1 MNDGFYNVVI
11 VASLGAA
18 LVYLAVFVLIHAGR
32 ARSADEEQEEMEE
45 MEEVSRGIPMAQNG
59 GGFMMA
65 PTAVVDSKYVKPAV

>member
-1 MNDGFYNVVI
+1 VNDGFYNVVI

-45 MEEVSRGIPMAQNG
+45 VSRGIPMAQNG